1 MAEKRILVVYYS
13 RSGVTRT
20 IALTLGQMLDADVEE
35 ILDRRDRAGPFGYLR
50 SLVEAMNQRPADVVP
65 ARKDPS
71 SYEFVIVGT
80 PIWAGSLASPVR
92 AYLIANKSGL
102 RHVAF
107 FCSLGGRGSESAF
120 AQMRALVGSPPVA
133 QCKITAREAK
143 RGETSQLLEDFVSK
157 VQRALAE
164 QRGPEKSPC

>member
-1 MAEKRILVVYYS
+1 MEKKRILVVYYS

-35 ILDRRDRAGPFGYLR
+35 ILDRRGRAGPFGYLR
-50 SLVEAMNQRPADVVP
+50 SLVEAINQRPADVVP
-65 ARKDPS
+65 ARRDPS
-71 SYEFVIVGT
+71 SYELVIVGT
-80 PIWAGSLASPVR
+80 PIWSGSLASPVR
-92 AYLIANKSGL
+92 AYLIANQSGL

-107 FCSLGGRGSESAF
+107 FCSLGARGSESAF
-120 AQMRALVGSPPVA
+120 AQMRALVGSAPVA

-143 RGETSQLLEDFVSK
+143 RGKTSQLLEDFVSK
-157 VQRALAE
+157 VQRTLAE